1 MKYLSIEPHFRP
13 TADSFVMDMQDDE
26 FLLMLHNKL
35 NGVKG
40 ETILIS
46 GYELHRLNF
55 IVDIG
60 FKASINAR
68 FKLDS
73 SELRNTLNAT
83 NLNEILNRNDLVN
96 PESGFSWWMVFLAL
110 SFEWYFVMFSI
121 LIGLVIIGIVFLF

>member
-96 PESGFSWWMVFLAL
+96 PESGFSLWMVFIAL
-110 SFEWYFVMFSI
+110 SLEWYFVMFSI

>member
-60 FKASINAR
+60 FKVSINAR

-73 SELRNTLNAT
+73 SELRNILNAT

-110 SFEWYFVMFSI
+110 SLEWYFVMFSI
-121 LIGLVIIGIVFLF
+121 LIGLAIIGIVFLF